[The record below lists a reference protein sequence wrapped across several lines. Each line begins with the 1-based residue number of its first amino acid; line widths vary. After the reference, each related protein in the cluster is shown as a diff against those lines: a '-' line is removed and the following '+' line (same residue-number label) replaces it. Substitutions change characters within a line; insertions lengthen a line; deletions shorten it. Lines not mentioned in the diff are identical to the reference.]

1 MPFQGHAHECL
12 PRLRDPVWLGS
23 CCESWGKVGSK
34 QQVNKLHHGGS
45 SAFIKFAGMPAL
57 QTPHLA
63 RTFQVKQLSRS
74 LLKFGK
80 HLHLTGVSHD
90 TARELLY
97 KNLDQ
102 SISIFPR
109 KLGVDRAF
117 GYILPMHFRGGQSN
131 RNAGI
136 ESPSGNLVSKSS
148 NYTESKI

>member
-34 QQVNKLHHGGS
+34 QQVNKLHHGES

-63 RTFQVKQLSRS
+63 RTFQVKQPSRS

-80 HLHLTGVSHD
+80 HLHLRGVSHD
-90 TARELLY
+90 TAKELLY
-97 KNLDQ
+97 KDLN
-102 SISIFPR
+102 SSSCIFPR
-109 KLGVDRAF
+109 KVRLIVPLWFYSTDV
-117 GYILPMHFRGGQSN
+117 L
-131 RNAGI
+131 AGRTTKQKC
-136 ESPSGNLVSKSS
+136 GDGKHH
-148 NYTESKI
+148 